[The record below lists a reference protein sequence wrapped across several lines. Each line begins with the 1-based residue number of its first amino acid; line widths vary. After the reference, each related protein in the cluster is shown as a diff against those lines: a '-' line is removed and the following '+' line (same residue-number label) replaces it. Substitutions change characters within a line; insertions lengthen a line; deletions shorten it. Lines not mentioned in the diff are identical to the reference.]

1 MYCQVAIVLF
11 VSQNMFKQIFEKIYH
26 ALLLLIRS
34 ISTNNRAATLRM
46 LLCFLWGNAFV
57 TGPLAGT
64 EKTGYRMLKYVKY
77 HISIV
82 NADYKP
88 HIIYIYRMLKYVNAG
103 AP

>member
-1 MYCQVAIVLF
+1 
-11 VSQNMFKQIFEKIYH
+11 MFKQIFEKIYH

-82 NADYKP
+82 IN
-88 HIIYIYRMLKYVNAG
+88 HISYIYIYIEC
-103 AP
+103 